1 MLWHFLPAA
10 KHATADS
17 LLLSIR
23 FSFSLQFKFVFVF
36 VVVVINVLLCLLD
49 AVVVVVIH
57 LALHWVHL
65 SIGRGVELYRLLS
78 YSLKA

>member
-1 MLWHFLPAA
+1 MLWLFLPAA

-49 AVVVVVIH
+49 VVVIH